1 MRDICD
7 ITAGSQ
13 STSCIN
19 FRLFWVQGF
28 GTGFF
33 RFGWVQGCE
42 NRLFPVQGLH
52 YTLCYCAS
60 IEKLNGN
67 PSCLVTIYARVLRQS
82 ESKVSQR
89 ITSTDKQIH
98 RGTFQFSQH
107 SNPHCAK
114 QDDTRPTRAASSS
127 SIGTSSLGIL

>member
-1 MRDICD
+1 MLFWVQGFENRFFPVQGFD
-7 ITAGSQ
+7 
-13 STSCIN
+13 

-28 GTGFF
+28 RNRFFPVWLGTGL
-33 RFGWVQGCE
+33 RKPVISGTGS
-42 NRLFPVQGLH
+42 RLH
-52 YTLCYCAS
+52 TLLLRLDRK
-60 IEKLNGN
+60 IERK
-67 PSCLVTIYARVLRQS
+67 LVTIYARVLRQS